1 MSTHFDMTFRADPT
15 FARKRVASVTWFG
28 IALIVVAGVGVVL
41 TAQYFV
47 EIAEWAR
54 EGTEDSVRVRNRAAG
69 IMPLVMIV
77 LGLGAIVWGVQLLIV
92 GARPWHVA
100 ATGTRLRKRY
110 YGFHLSDQSFFH
122 EVHRRFATGNPAAFA
137 PFPPEVKG
145 GQTVVMI
152 WTADADRTAYVGI
165 SWDQHR
171 KRTHNLPLIT
181 HTGVQYE
188 ALEATLR
195 NKLHKPLPDE
205 LNPLLRPGA
214 TGPAERSDAQ
224 VAGASAAAPQAA
236 AAPIR
241 GAFASAQ
248 VALAA
253 DLQPWV
259 DFLAGGDRFDAR
271 ADAER
276 LASAR
281 RWSTGALAIMA
292 AIAVAVAALLCVVL
306 LGGRAHPTLVTVSI
320 IFLVALVPGLLKFR
334 GARRRNLRWAE
345 RDGVAVSVTREG
357 IATPR
362 IPSLP
367 WSAIKGVVL
376 FDDSARNTAQRR
388 VPVFGWGTG
397 LALRA
402 GEGVVAITFAL
413 HDGEAVRATVQPPS
427 EAGHIRLWSRDAQG
441 RRPGDV
447 MITADVAMSPGTVRE
462 LIAAV
467 TAGAHLGGV
476 PVYRPTETRQW
487 IVLLGKVVTGE
498 R

>member
-1 MSTHFDMTFRADPT
+1 MTTHFDKTFRADPT
-15 FARKRVASVTWFG
+15 FARKRVAGLTWFAV
-28 IALIVVAGVGVVL
+28 ALIVVAVTGIVL
-41 TAQYFV
+41 TAQHFV

-77 LGLGAIVWGVQLLIV
+77 LGLGAIAWGVQLLIV

-100 ATGTRLRKRY
+100 STGTRLRKRY
-110 YGFHLSDQSFFH
+110 YGFHLSDESFFH
-122 EVHRRFATGNPAAFA
+122 EVHRRFATGDPAAFA

-171 KRTHNLPLIT
+171 KRTSNLPLIT

-195 NKLHKPLPDE
+195 NKLHKPLPDD

-214 TGPAERSDAQ
+214 VVPATVADAQ
-224 VAGASAAAPQAA
+224 AAGTPAAARQSAAAPVG
-236 AAPIR
+236 
-241 GAFASAQ
+241 GAFGPSPIG
-248 VALAA
+248 LAP
-253 DLQPWV
+253 DLQPWA
-259 DFLAGGDRFDAR
+259 DYLAGGARFDAR
-271 ADAER
+271 VDAER

-281 RWSTGALAIMA
+281 RWSTGALVTMS
-292 AIAVAVAALLCVVL
+292 AVAVTVAALLVTVL
-306 LGGRAHPTLVTVSI
+306 LSGRAHPTLVTVSI
-320 IFLVALVPGLLKFR
+320 IFLIALVPGLLKFR

-345 RDGVAVSVTREG
+345 RDGVAVSVSREG

-376 FDDSARNTAQRR
+376 FDDSARNSAQRR

-413 HDGEAVRATVQPPS
+413 HDGEVVRATVQPPS

-487 IVLLGKVVTGE
+487 ILLLGKVITGD